1 MEEQGKPQ
9 KLPQQRGL
17 GRCALVPEYFKRQLY
32 QYGGGVEPMCL
43 NVVLMIRK
51 NNFGLYQYCGG
62 VGPMHDTHHSVAMMI
77 IIMLIREAP
86 F

>member
-1 MEEQGKPQ
+1 
-9 KLPQQRGL
+9 
-17 GRCALVPEYFKRQLY
+17 
-32 QYGGGVEPMCL
+32 MCL

-77 IIMLIREAP
+77 IIMLVREAP